1 LTQPR
6 PGLRETALAPNGA
19 IVPGSIVQYVTSVTL
34 PVAIEQGEQLS
45 RINRENQAHALR
57 LVAELVKNLCNFFKT
72 KRALENEDDYFEVA
86 ALLIEGHKF
95 LKVEEIAYAF
105 KLAKL
110 GKLKTKIL
118 DRLDGSTIL
127 AIVEEYDRSEERA
140 AYFEKRNTQ
149 YKAPTV
155 DKFETLS
162 FLTDNADKIGIDI
175 SRIGAEKEGKEEAY
189 RKFKQ
194 AYVAEQIKR

>member
-1 LTQPR
+1 M
-6 PGLRETALAPNGA
+6 RETALAPNGA
-19 IVPGSIVQYVTSVTL
+19 IVPGSIVQFVTSVTL
-34 PVAIEQGEQLS
+34 PVAIENGEQLS
-45 RINRENQAHALR
+45 KINRENQAHALR
-57 LVAELVKNLCNFFKT
+57 LVAELVKNLANFFKT

-86 ALLIEGHKF
+86 ALIIEGHKL

-110 GKLKTKIL
+110 GKLKTKVL

-127 AIVEEYDRSEERA
+127 AIVDEYDRSEERA

-149 YKAPTV
+149 HKAPTV

-175 SRIGAEKEGKEEAY
+175 SKIGKEKEDREAEY
-189 RKFKQ
+189 RRIRQ
-194 AYVAEQIKR
+194 EWLQSNPEKRRE